1 MPVASVNRSGAR
13 EPGPAGGRR
22 APEGPDRPASVTRRI
37 ASVAVNTTTNGAARL
52 RIVPANEVSWD
63 DLRAVVGAARC
74 FDALCFCQRFKILKG
89 WHEVGEEE
97 RAHRLRTQAECGTPE
112 SDTTS
117 GLVGYLGEE
126 PVAWCAVE
134 PRTAYVRLTRQV
146 TWAGRSEDKTDA
158 GVWAVT
164 CTVVRTPYR
173 WQGFTYQLIAAAVE
187 FAREHGAHA
196 VEGYGMLTEPG
207 KTITW
212 GELHV
217 GSRNAF
223 AAAGFREVTRPTK
236 RRVVMRI
243 DL

>member
-1 MPVASVNRSGAR
+1 MAR
-13 EPGPAGGRR
+13 TG
-22 APEGPDRPASVTRRI
+22 T
-37 ASVAVNTTTNGAARL
+37 GAARL
-52 RIVPANEVSWD
+52 RIVPANEVPWD

-74 FDALCFCQRFKILKG
+74 FDALCFCQRFKILTG

-97 RAHRLRTQAECGTPE
+97 RAHRLRTQAECGSPE

-117 GLVGYLGEE
+117 GLIGYAGDE

-134 PRTAYVRLTRQV
+134 PRAAYVRLTRQV

-164 CTVVRTPYR
+164 CVVVRTPYR

>member
-1 MPVASVNRSGAR
+1 MARITAGA
-13 EPGPAGGRR
+13 
-22 APEGPDRPASVTRRI
+22 DK
-37 ASVAVNTTTNGAARL
+37 L
-52 RIVPANEVSWD
+52 RILPANQAPWD

-74 FDALCFCQRFKILKG
+74 HDDLCFCQRFKILASQ
-89 WHEVGEEE
+89 WRSVPDEE
-97 RAHRLRTQAECGTPE
+97 RAHRLRAQAECGHPK

-117 GLVGYLGEE
+117 GLVGYLGDE

-134 PRTAYVRLTRQV
+134 PRTAYSRLTRQV
-146 TWAGRSEDKTDA
+146 TWAGRNEDKTDD
-158 GVWAVT
+158 GVWAITCLVT
-164 CTVVRTPYR
+164 RTPYR
-173 WQGFTYQLIAAAVE
+173 WQGFTYQMIAAAVE
-187 FAREHGAHA
+187 FARERGAHA

-207 KTITW
+207 KVITW

-236 RRVVMRI
+236 RRVVLRI

>member
-1 MPVASVNRSGAR
+1 MAR
-13 EPGPAGGRR
+13 ITA
-22 APEGPDRPASVTRRI
+22 
-37 ASVAVNTTTNGAARL
+37 GAATL

-74 FDALCFCQRFKILKG
+74 FDNLCFCQRFKILTSQ
-89 WHEVGEEE
+89 WRSVSDEE
-97 RAHRLRTQAECGTPE
+97 RAHRLRTQAECGYPD

-117 GLVGYLGEE
+117 GLVGYLDDE
-126 PVAWCAVE
+126 PAAWCAVE
-134 PRTAYVRLTRQV
+134 PRPAYIRLTRQV
-146 TWAGRSEDKTDA
+146 TWAGRNEDKTDE

-164 CTVVRTPYR
+164 CLVTRTPYR
-173 WQGFTYQLIAAAVE
+173 WQGFTYQMIAAAVE
-187 FAREHGAHA
+187 FARERGAHA

-207 KTITW
+207 REITW

>member
-1 MPVASVNRSGAR
+1 MAST
-13 EPGPAGGRR
+13 PT
-22 APEGPDRPASVTRRI
+22 RPAQ
-37 ASVAVNTTTNGAARL
+37 L
-52 RIVPANEVSWD
+52 RIVPANRVSWD

-74 FDALCFCQRFKILKG
+74 FDALCFCQRFKILHG
-89 WHEVGEEE
+89 WHAVGEDE
-97 RAHRLRTQAECGTPE
+97 RAHRLRAQSECGHPR
-112 SDTTS
+112 SAQTS
-117 GLVGYLGEE
+117 GLVGFVGDEA
-126 PVAWCAVE
+126 VAWCAVE

-146 TWAGRSEDKTDA
+146 TWSGRAEDKTDG

-164 CTVVRTPYR
+164 CTLTRTPYR
-173 WQGFTYQLIAAAVE
+173 RQGFTYEMIAAAVE
-187 FAREHGAHA
+187 FARERGAHA

-207 KTITW
+207 REITW

-236 RRVVMRI
+236 RRVVMRT

>member
-1 MPVASVNRSGAR
+1 MAR
-13 EPGPAGGRR
+13 
-22 APEGPDRPASVTRRI
+22 
-37 ASVAVNTTTNGAARL
+37 TTTKAAKL

-63 DLRAVVGAARC
+63 DLVAVVGAARA
-74 FDALCFCQRFKILKG
+74 FDSLCFCQRFKIIREWRSL
-89 WHEVGEEE
+89 GEEG
-97 RAHRLRTQAECGTPE
+97 RAHRLRTQADCGYPD
-112 SDTTS
+112 SDATA
-117 GLVGYLGEE
+117 GLVGYLDDE

-134 PRTAYVRLTRQV
+134 PRTAYIRLTRPV
-146 TWAGRSEDKTDA
+146 TWAGRNEDKADE

-164 CTVVRTPYR
+164 CLITRTPYR
-173 WQGFTYQLIAAAVE
+173 WQGFTYQMIASAVE

-207 KTITW
+207 NKITW

-223 AAAGFREVTRPTK
+223 AAAGFREVIRPTK

>member
-1 MPVASVNRSGAR
+1 MAR
-13 EPGPAGGRR
+13 I
-22 APEGPDRPASVTRRI
+22 APE
-37 ASVAVNTTTNGAARL
+37 AAEL
-52 RIVPANEVSWD
+52 RIVPANEASWE
-63 DLRAVVGAARC
+63 DLRAVVGAARA
-74 FDALCFCQRFKILKG
+74 FDSLCFCQKYKAVTRSQ
-89 WHEVGEEE
+89 WASADD
-97 RAHRLRTQAECGTPE
+97 RAHRLRTQADCGHPE
-112 SDTTS
+112 SESTS

-126 PVAWCAVE
+126 PVSWCNVE
-134 PRTAYVRLTRQV
+134 PRTAYTRLTRQV
-146 TWAGRSEDKTDA
+146 TWAGRNEDKTDD

-164 CTVVRTPYR
+164 CLITRTPFR
-173 WQGFTYQLIAAAVE
+173 WQGYTYQMIAAAVE
-187 FAREHGAHA
+187 FARERGAHA

-207 KTITW
+207 KVITW

>member
-1 MPVASVNRSGAR
+1 MAR
-13 EPGPAGGRR
+13 
-22 APEGPDRPASVTRRI
+22 I
-37 ASVAVNTTTNGAARL
+37 TTGAAAL
-52 RIVPANEVSWD
+52 RVVPANEVSWD

-74 FDALCFCQRFKILKG
+74 HDNPCFCQRFKILTSR
-89 WHEVGEEE
+89 WRSVSDEE
-97 RAHRLRTQAECGTPE
+97 RAHRLRTQAECGHPD

-117 GLVGYLGEE
+117 GLVGYLGDE

-134 PRTAYVRLTRQV
+134 PRTAYIRLTRQV
-146 TWAGRSEDKTDA
+146 TWAGRNEDKADE

-164 CTVVRTPYR
+164 CLVTRTPYR
-173 WQGFTYQLIAAAVE
+173 WQGFTYQMIAAAVE
-187 FAREHGAHA
+187 FAREGGAHA

-207 KTITW
+207 KEITW

>member
-1 MPVASVNRSGAR
+1 MAK
-13 EPGPAGGRR
+13 
-22 APEGPDRPASVTRRI
+22 I
-37 ASVAVNTTTNGAARL
+37 TTGAATL
-52 RIVPANEVSWD
+52 RIVSANEVSWD

-74 FDALCFCQRFKILKG
+74 FDSLCFCQRFKILTSQ
-89 WHEVGEEE
+89 WRSVSDEE
-97 RAHRLRTQAECGTPE
+97 RAHRLRTQAECGHPD

-117 GLVGYLGEE
+117 GLVGYLGDE
-126 PVAWCAVE
+126 PAAWCAVE
-134 PRTAYVRLTRQV
+134 PRTAYIRLTRQV
-146 TWAGRSEDKTDA
+146 TWAGRNEDQADES
-158 GVWAVT
+158 VWAVT
-164 CTVVRTPYR
+164 CLVTRTPYR
-173 WQGFTYQLIAAAVE
+173 WQGFTCQMIAAAVE
-187 FAREHGAHA
+187 FARERGAHA

-207 KTITW
+207 KEITW

>member
-1 MPVASVNRSGAR
+1 MAR
-13 EPGPAGGRR
+13 ITS
-22 APEGPDRPASVTRRI
+22 D
-37 ASVAVNTTTNGAARL
+37 AAKL

-63 DLRAVVGAARC
+63 DLLAVVGVARC
-74 FDALCFCQRFKILKG
+74 HADPCFCQRFKIVSRQ
-89 WHEVGEEE
+89 WRSVSDEE
-97 RAHRLRTQAECGTPE
+97 RAYLLRTQAECGHPD
-112 SDTTS
+112 SSTTS
-117 GLVGYLGEE
+117 GLVGYLGNE

-146 TWAGRSEDKTDA
+146 TWAGRNEDKTDE
-158 GVWAVT
+158 GVWAIT
-164 CTVVRTPYR
+164 CTLTDTPYR
-173 WQGFTYQLIAAAVE
+173 WQGFTYRMIAAAVE
-187 FAREHGAHA
+187 FARERGAHA

-207 KTITW
+207 KEITW